1 MRRCVTADDTTAFV
15 ANCQMGR
22 GRTTTAMV
30 LAALVYQ
37 RLYPQLHMGSAPLQ
51 GQVNESND
59 DALRRGEYAVIRSLI
74 RVVENGK
81 QAKETV
87 DEVRAFFR

>member
-1 MRRCVTADDTTAFV
+1 
-15 ANCQMGR
+15 MGR